1 MRQARASPAAHSGE
15 SESRPQVPPWASR
28 KAGMSPGGPTL
39 VSPCSQAHRARPRP
53 SHTPASQMPAPLWS
67 GPRIQSLG
75 GADYSYT
82 NMVPS
87 PKVQLGGGYSDGGDA
102 MPSQFRRAW
111 RLRHAIHVM
120 AAKGCPKEWRPRPGP
135 AVTTPSLPPSRS
147 PPSSQDSKPQ
157 TAEYAA
163 VPSPSQACTR
173 MGWTRVQAAADTERP
188 RAC

>member
-1 MRQARASPAAHSGE
+1 MPPVLSFVSLHLSAIRDLPMAQGSKKFHSYQSFKQAVSG
-15 SESRPQVPPWASR
+15 
-28 KAGMSPGGPTL
+28 GMWNTGYQFVFVTL
-39 VSPCSQAHRARPRP
+39 VAIVWPGVW
-53 SHTPASQMPAPLWS
+53 QMD
-67 GPRIQSLG
+67 RIQSLG